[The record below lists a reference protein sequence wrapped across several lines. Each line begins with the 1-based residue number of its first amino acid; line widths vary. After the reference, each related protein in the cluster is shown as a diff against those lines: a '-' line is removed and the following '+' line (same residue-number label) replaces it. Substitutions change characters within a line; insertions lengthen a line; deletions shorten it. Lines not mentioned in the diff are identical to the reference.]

1 LSFKV
6 KRGAWDPRARSE
18 SEANRK
24 AALRAAE
31 ESNGTAH
38 DDPGFEAET
47 AFDGE
52 EPEPRSSVFRW
63 FAIAA
68 AVGLATLLIVPVR
81 IPSFVRTFG
90 RVQPAHEWVLVRGAD
105 GQLSASVYN
114 HETGVNE
121 GYRASSFDRSSSVY
135 FTLNSGMVPGRSV
148 ARGDT
153 VGIVSS
159 SETQERIV
167 ALNGELATA
176 QRLLAVNTSGE
187 KAVVVQAAEQRVAIA
202 HRKRAEQEKS
212 FARMK
217 ALYAQGL
224 LPAGQY
230 ESAENAMH
238 GADDE
243 VALSSAALAEARSGA
258 KPEQVELI
266 HTNIAALHQEL
277 DALRRRAATHTI
289 TSPISGLVARSTSS
303 EVLLSIVDTSRYV
316 AMIPVRLADAARVSA
331 TSGARVTFR
340 GLPAPLLG
348 TVAAVD
354 HQVTTIGTE
363 RVVMATAV
371 LDPTR
376 AGLVVGL
383 PLRCDIAC
391 PPVTAW
397 ALVRQF
403 LLSLVS

>member
-1 LSFKV
+1 MSIKT
-6 KRGAWDPRARSE
+6 KRESWDPRSGSHPDAL
-18 SEANRK
+18 RK

-31 ESNGTAH
+31 DSNGSPH
-38 DDPGFEAET
+38 DDLVSAHEA
-47 AFDGE
+47 D
-52 EPEPRSSVFRW
+52 EPEPRNPALRW
-63 FAIAA
+63 LALAA
-68 AVGLATLLIVPVR
+68 ALGFATLLVVPVR
-81 IPSFVRTFG
+81 IPSLVRTFG
-90 RVQPAHEWVLVRGAD
+90 RVQPAQEWILVRGVD
-105 GQLSASVYN
+105 GQLSGSIYN

-121 GYRASSFDRSSSVY
+121 GYRATSFDRSSSVY
-135 FTLNSGMVPGRSV
+135 FTLNPGMVPGRSV

-153 VGIVSS
+153 VGIVAS
-159 SETQERIV
+159 SETQERLV

-187 KAVVVQAAEQRVAIA
+187 KAVVVQAAEQRLAIA
-202 HRKRAEQEKS
+202 QRKRAEQEKS
-212 FARMK
+212 FERMK

-230 ESAENAMH
+230 ESAENALH

-266 HTNIAALHQEL
+266 HTNIAALQQEI

-289 TSPISGLVARSTSS
+289 TSPISGLVARSTSA
-303 EVLLSIVDTSRYV
+303 EVLLSIADTSRYV
-316 AMIPVRLADAARVSA
+316 AMIPVRLADAAKVGA
-331 TSGARVTFR
+331 TPGARVTFR

-354 HQVTTIGTE
+354 HRVTTIGTE

-371 LDPTR
+371 LDRTR
-376 AGLVVGL
+376 ANLVLGL
-383 PLRCDIAC
+383 PLRCDITC
-391 PPVTAW
+391 PPATTW
-397 ALVRQF
+397 AVVRQF